1 MIVNLCLD
9 GSFVV
14 KFLSHPCCQMLTQ
27 ILMDARLATLVLKI
41 LYNISSDHKFMKNI
55 IFERLSFQIVPLLS
69 DFKEGVSQQIALA
82 LLINLATIDSY
93 ASIMAKNGAV
103 RQLTKFAV
111 KTKSHLAFKVLGN
124 ISYHQEVTI
133 SLKFLDV
140 IEILMKLMIE
150 PSIDQAILSEIIRV
164 IGNLRIPD
172 FNYAKLVT
180 QYDLLSFLQYQFT
193 VGLHNVTHGDILLN
207 SVVLWGTLA
216 LDSQVADL
224 SREAGL
230 VDLLKDI
237 IERNPSDKELITQSC
252 YSMYLHFLN
261 SQIQI
266 TPGRKI

>member
-1 MIVNLCLD
+1 
-9 GSFVV
+9 
-14 KFLSHPCCQMLTQ
+14 MLTQ

-111 KTKSHLAFKVLGN
+111 KTKSLLAFKVLGN
-124 ISYHQEVTI
+124 ISHHQEITI

-150 PSIDQAILSEIIRV
+150 PSIDPAILSEIIRV
-164 IGNLRIPD
+164 IGNLKIPNFD
-172 FNYAKLVT
+172 YAKLVK
-180 QYDLLSFLQYQFT
+180 QYDLLSFLQCQIS
-193 VGLHNVTHGDILLN
+193 VGLHNVTHGDIVLY

-216 LDSQVADL
+216 LDSQVANL
-224 SREAGL
+224 SREYGL
-230 VDLLKDI
+230 VDLLKDT
-237 IERNPSDKELITQSC
+237 IERNPPDKELITQSC
-252 YSMYLHFLN
+252 YNLCLHFLN

-266 TPGRKI
+266 TAGRKL